1 MLRQGHDAAP
11 GLDIM
16 LLKPQFLS
24 VPEQAARPARQ
35 HRPVQ
40 YMYHSSH
47 SMLQFLPQKL
57 AEWIANNYAVE
68 LNVPPRLTRQNP
80 GAQRRSIEF

>member
-1 MLRQGHDAAP
+1 
-11 GLDIM
+11 M

-24 VPEQAARPARQ
+24 VSQKAAGPARQ
-35 HRPVQ
+35 DGPVQ
-40 YMYHSSH
+40 NMYRSSH
-47 SMLQFLPQKL
+47 LLLQFLPQKL